1 MNGASSGRNGRA
13 RAMTLIELAVA
24 ISISLILSF
33 AIVLLLGQQVRFYTQ
48 LQKFRFLREEAPQI
62 NSLFATILS
71 GADSYRIY
79 ATGNTARSPDASP
92 TRSGTALRLS
102 FQLSSGEERLS
113 VVAQE
118 SEGVSGLHYYTA
130 DELGIFPETPTWT
143 ISRAPTETLFSNENG
158 FLEIRMRDQHGS
170 EITYGG
176 NPD

>member
-62 NSLFATILS
+62 NSLFATIVS

-79 ATGNTARSPDASP
+79 ATGNTARSPDGLPA
-92 TRSGTALRLS
+92 RSGTALRLS
-102 FQLSSGEERLS
+102 FQLSSGEKRLS

-118 SEGVSGLHYYTA
+118 SEGVSGLHYTRRTNWEYFRKRPVGQSA
-130 DELGIFPETPTWT
+130 EHRPK
-143 ISRAPTETLFSNENG
+143 LF
-158 FLEIRMRDQHGS
+158 FRMKTVS
-170 EITYGG
+170 WKFE
-176 NPD
+176 

>member
-1 MNGASSGRNGRA
+1 MNGASSGRNGKA
-13 RAMTLIELAVA
+13 RAMTLVELAVA
-24 ISISLILSF
+24 ISISLALSF

-71 GADSYRIY
+71 EADSYRIY
-79 ATGNTARSPDASP
+79 ATGNTARSPEALPS
-92 TRSGTALRLS
+92 RSGSALRLS
-102 FQLSSGEERLS
+102 FHLSNGEERLS

-118 SEGVSGLHYYTA
+118 SGEVSGLHFYRA
-130 DELGIFPETPTWT
+130 DELGRFPETPSWT
-143 ISRAPTETLFSNENG
+143 ISRAPTETVFSNENG
-158 FLEIRMRDQHGS
+158 FLEIRMRDQNGS